1 MARIIDNR
9 TGIDK
14 TIRIFDDFYAFN
26 ATVNPDE
33 YDIVHSYFIETCD
46 SENIANNF
54 TVALFRVAQQTGV
67 PVTTLLNSL
76 RGTESNKSQMNK
88 TICYFLNSLKS
99 TTGLYG
105 VSQVPRPNLPVARNI
120 LQ

>member
-14 TIRIFDDFYAFN
+14 TIRLFDDFYAFN

-33 YDIVHSYFIETCD
+33 YDIVHSYFVETCD
-46 SENIANNF
+46 SLNIADNF

-67 PVTTLLNSL
+67 PVGTLLNSL
-76 RGTESNKSQMNK
+76 RGTETNQSQMNK

-99 TTGLYG
+99 NTGLYG
-105 VSQVPRPNLPVARNI
+105 ISQVPRPNQPVARNI